1 MPLDDRMGDPGRTD
15 AQSLWRRISGK
26 IHRSPRTL
34 RVLLKPKIQHQTQAI
49 QKHIN
54 LRKFSRAG
62 TSLRRQNPNAEG
74 LVLTTRMVD
83 ATNPSIAHWA
93 DWSLTRYGFSGDLRT
108 QPRLI
113 YVKAVPECLD
123 LFLQDYL
130 PLLKASTRFVLITGD
145 ADTTLPQQVDLRFPD
160 YLASGLHQRLLKLLE
175 DSRLLHWYAENL
187 DIPLVGVTPI
197 PLGCVNSDGHVIYQ
211 QTVSQAAPTAIRARP
226 LKAFC
231 AHHVREGPQWNTRKQ
246 VTGLAKDNWRDF
258 VDVHEQIP
266 YNDFFSTLRTYPFV
280 LCVGGGG
287 LDPSPKAFTAL
298 LAGAIPIIER
308 NPTTAAYSDLPVAY
322 VDSWEAQS
330 LDPARLQAWLDQLH
344 PYFEDPARRRTVL
357 EKMSMASWLLRIR
370 DHHPRA

>member
-1 MPLDDRMGDPGRTD
+1 MGDPARTD

-26 IHRSPRTL
+26 IHRAPRTL
-34 RVLLKPKIQHQTQAI
+34 RVLLEPKIQRQTRAI

-54 LRKFSRAG
+54 GRKFSRAG
-62 TSLRRQNPNAEG
+62 AALRRQNPNAEG

-93 DWSLTRYGFSGDLRT
+93 DWSLTRYGFSGDLRS
-108 QPRLI
+108 QPQLI

-123 LFLQDYL
+123 LFLRDYL
-130 PLLKASTRFVLITGD
+130 PLLKASTRFVLLTGD
-145 ADTTLPQQVDLRFPD
+145 ANTTLPQQVDQRFPD
-160 YLASGLHQRLLKLLE
+160 YLASGLYQRLLKLLE

-187 DIPLVGVTPI
+187 DIPLAGITPI

-211 QTVSQAAPTAIRARP
+211 QAITQATPIAIRAKP

-231 AHHVREGPQWNTRKQ
+231 AHYVREGPQWNPRKQ
-246 VTGLAKDNWRDF
+246 VTKLAKDNWRHF

-266 YNDFFSTLRTYPFV
+266 YNEFVPTLKTYPFV

-298 LAGAIPIIER
+298 LTGAIPIIER
-308 NPTTAAYSDLPVAY
+308 NPTTAAYTDLPVAY
-322 VDSWEAQS
+322 VDSWDVGS
-330 LDPARLQAWLDQLH
+330 LDPARLQGWLDDLH
-344 PYFEDPARRRTVL
+344 PDFEDPARRRSVL
-357 EKMSMASWLLRIR
+357 ERMSMASWLRRIR
-370 DHHPRA
+370 AHHPAA

>member
-1 MPLDDRMGDPGRTD
+1 MGDPARTD
-15 AQSLWRRISGK
+15 EESLWSRISGK

-34 RVLLKPKIQHQTQAI
+34 RALLEQRIQRQTQAI
-49 QKHIN
+49 QKYISR
-54 LRKFSRAG
+54 RKFSRVGA
-62 TSLRRQNPNAEG
+62 SLRRRNPNAEG

-93 DWSLTRYGFSGDLRT
+93 DWSLTRYGFSGDLRA

-123 LFLQDYL
+123 QFLQDYL
-130 PLLKASTRFVLITGD
+130 PLLKASTRVVLITGD

-160 YLASGLHQRLLKLLE
+160 YLASGLQQRLLKLLE

-187 DIPLVGVTPI
+187 DIRLVGVTPI

-211 QTVSQAAPTAIRARP
+211 QIITQATPIAIRAKP

-231 AHHVREGPQWNTRKQ
+231 AHYVREGPQWNTRKQ
-246 VTGLAKDNWRDF
+246 VTRLAKDNWRDF

-266 YNDFFSTLRTYPFV
+266 YNDFFSTLKTYPFV

-308 NPTTAAYSDLPVAY
+308 NPTTDAYRDLPVAY

-330 LDPARLQAWLDQLH
+330 LDPSRLQAWLDQLH
-344 PYFEDPARRRTVL
+344 PYFEDPAKRHAVL